1 LIQELRQ
8 RLLWIIALAVGLTAL
23 GAAQT
28 ASAYTFGSTVQAS
41 GPEETVFDYS
51 TMACSTLDIPD
62 SAPVAFRDA
71 SGRVQLISTHSE
83 NRRMIGPDLGHL
95 QHKCGVVLSS
105 SLNPDPAAFDDR
117 QWITAVYTTD
127 GNIVY
132 ALLHEEYQGFR
143 HPGMCSSQQFPWCL
157 ENAITLAT
165 STDGGETYSYSR
177 PPSHVVASNPYPYAQ
192 VLGPHGYSA
201 SNIVRRAADG
211 YYYTMVNALAYQAQQ
226 YGTCVMRTRDLSD
239 PTSWRAW
246 DGSAFT
252 VRFINPNL
260 EPSLPPAE
268 HVCAPVA
275 LSQLGAM
282 NQNLSFSTYFHKFI
296 LIGTEFDPVTKDTVP
311 GFYYSLSDDL
321 IHWTT
326 RSLLMETELPWTYQC
341 GDPNPTLYPAI
352 LDPDSNSRNFETT
365 DQQVYLFF
373 TRQSWVSCAQ
383 TLDRDLV
390 RIPIQ
395 FTGSASSPTAA
406 LAVSPNAAQVGEQ
419 VRFDASASGD
429 SNGVIADHKWDLD
442 GNGSFETDTG
452 ADPTVSHSYDRPG
465 TVSVAVRVFDGGGN
479 SADAT
484 QTVTIAKCHGKTA
497 SCTQAGCKHRHGCAA
512 KRKH

>member
-1 LIQELRQ
+1 MV
-8 RLLWIIALAVGLTAL
+8 ALGLTAI
-23 GAAQT
+23 ASAFAQS
-28 ASAYTFGSTVQAS
+28 ASAYTFGSTVQAT
-41 GPEETVFDYS
+41 GPEETVFDWS
-51 TMACSTLDIPD
+51 TMACSSLDIPD
-62 SAPVAFRDA
+62 TAAVAFRDA
-71 SGRVQLISTHSE
+71 SGRVQLFATHHT

-95 QHKCGVVLSS
+95 QHKCGIVLSS
-105 SLNPDPAAFDDR
+105 ALDADPAAFDDR
-117 QWITAVYTTD
+117 QWITGFYTAD
-127 GNIVY
+127 GNIVH

-143 HPGMCSSQQFPWCL
+143 HPGMCVSQQFPWCV

-165 STDGGETYSYSR
+165 STNGGETYSYNR
-177 PPSHVVASNPYPYAQ
+177 PPGHLVASNPYPYAQ

-211 YYYTMVNALAYQAQQ
+211 YFYTMVNALEYQAQQ

-246 DGSAFT
+246 DGGAFT
-252 VRFINPNL
+252 VRFIDPNR
-260 EPSLPPAE
+260 EPALPPAE

-275 LSQLGAM
+275 RSQLGAI
-282 NQNLSFSTYFHKFI
+282 NQNLTFSTYFHKFM
-296 LIGTEFDPVTKDTVP
+296 LVGTELDPVTNETVP

-321 IHWTT
+321 VHWTT
-326 RSLLMETELPWTYQC
+326 RSLLMETELVWTYQC
-341 GDPNPTLYPAI
+341 GDPDPALYPSL
-352 LDPDSNSRNFETT
+352 LDPSSNSRNFETAG
-365 DQQVYLFF
+365 QQAYLFF

-383 TLDRDLV
+383 TLDRDLI

-395 FTGSASSPTAA
+395 FTGSASSPTASLGA
-406 LAVSPNAAQVGEQ
+406 SPTAAQVGEP
-419 VRFDASASGD
+419 VMFDASASGD
-429 SNGVIADHKWDLD
+429 SNGVIADYKWDLD

-465 TVSVAVRVFDGGGN
+465 NVSVAVRVTDGGGD

-484 QTVTIAKCHGKTA
+484 HAVTIARCHGKAA
-497 SCTQAGCKHRHGCAA
+497 SCGQAGCKRKRGCAV